1 MIGRDLTMKKQTD
14 ELLNEL
20 NHTPHIDQYLKNNA
34 DYLIDQS
41 LANYLCEKLEE
52 KNISKADIIK
62 KSDINEIY
70 GYQLLSGK
78 RTPSR
83 NKLLCICIGA
93 GFTLEETNETLKVG
107 GFSPLFPKIK
117 RDSIIIFGIQNNQT
131 LLQINESLYTHQ
143 LQTL

>member
-1 MIGRDLTMKKQTD
+1 MKKSTTD
-14 ELLNEL
+14 LLNEL
-20 NHTPHIDQYLKNNA
+20 NQTSHIDQYLKENGE
-34 DYLIDQS
+34 YIIDQS
-41 LANYLCEKLEE
+41 LSKYLCDIIES
-52 KNISKADIIK
+52 KNLSKSDIIK

-70 GYQLLSGK
+70 GYQIFSGK

-93 GFTLEETNETLKVG
+93 DFTLEETNETLKVA

-117 RDSIIIFGIQNNQT
+117 RDSIIIFGIQNRHQIWE
-131 LLQINESLYTHQ
+131 INESLYNHQ

>member
-1 MIGRDLTMKKQTD
+1 MKKSTTD
-14 ELLNEL
+14 LLNEL
-20 NHTPHIDQYLKNNA
+20 NQTSHIDQYLKENGE
-34 DYLIDQS
+34 YIIDQS
-41 LANYLCEKLEE
+41 LSKYLCDIIES
-52 KNISKADIIK
+52 KNLSKSDIIK

-70 GYQLLSGK
+70 GYQIFSGK

-93 GFTLEETNETLKVG
+93 DFTLEETNETLKVA

-117 RDSIIIFGIQNNQT
+117 RDSIIIFAIQNRHQIWE
-131 LLQINESLYTHQ
+131 INESLYNHQ

>member
-1 MIGRDLTMKKQTD
+1 MKKTTTD
-14 ELLNEL
+14 LLNEL
-20 NHTPHIDQYLKNNA
+20 NQTSHIDQYLKDN
-34 DYLIDQS
+34 DEYIIDQS
-41 LANYLCEKLEE
+41 ISKYLCDIIES
-52 KNISKADIIK
+52 KNLSKSDIIK

-70 GYQLLSGK
+70 GYQIFSGK

-93 GFTLEETNETLKVG
+93 DFSLEETNETLKVA

-117 RDSIIIFGIQNNQT
+117 RDSIIIFGIQNQH
-131 LLQINESLYTHQ
+131 QIWEINESLYNHQ

>member
-1 MIGRDLTMKKQTD
+1 MKKSTTD
-14 ELLNEL
+14 LLNEL
-20 NHTPHIDQYLKNNA
+20 NQTSHIDQYLKENGE
-34 DYLIDQS
+34 YIIDQS
-41 LANYLCEKLEE
+41 LSKYLCDIIES
-52 KNISKADIIK
+52 KNLSKSDIIK

-70 GYQLLSGK
+70 GYQIFSGK

-93 GFTLEETNETLKVG
+93 DFSLEETNETLKVA

-117 RDSIIIFGIQNNQT
+117 RDSIIIFGIQNRHQIWE
-131 LLQINESLYTHQ
+131 INESLYNHQ

>member
-1 MIGRDLTMKKQTD
+1 MKKSTTD
-14 ELLNEL
+14 LLNEL
-20 NHTPHIDQYLKNNA
+20 NQTSHIDQYLKEN
-34 DYLIDQS
+34 DEYIIDQS
-41 LANYLCEKLEE
+41 LSKYLCNIIES
-52 KNISKADIIK
+52 KNLSKSDIIK

-70 GYQLLSGK
+70 GYQIFSGK

-93 GFTLEETNETLKVG
+93 DFSLEETNETLKVA

-117 RDSIIIFGIQNNQT
+117 RDSIIIFGIQNQH
-131 LLQINESLYTHQ
+131 QIWEINESLYNHQ

>member
-1 MIGRDLTMKKQTD
+1 MKKSTTD
-14 ELLNEL
+14 LLNEL
-20 NHTPHIDQYLKNNA
+20 NQTSHIDQYLKENGE
-34 DYLIDQS
+34 YIIDQS
-41 LANYLCEKLEE
+41 LSKYLCDIIES
-52 KNISKADIIK
+52 KNLSKSDIIK

-70 GYQLLSGK
+70 GYQIFSGK

-93 GFTLEETNETLKVG
+93 DFTLEETNETLKVA

-117 RDSIIIFGIQNNQT
+117 RDSIIIFGIQNHHQIWE
-131 LLQINESLYTHQ
+131 INESLYNHQ

>member
-1 MIGRDLTMKKQTD
+1 MKKSTTD
-14 ELLNEL
+14 LLNEL
-20 NHTPHIDQYLKNNA
+20 NQTSHIDQYLKENGE
-34 DYLIDQS
+34 YIIDQS
-41 LANYLCEKLEE
+41 LSKYLCDIIEA
-52 KNISKADIIK
+52 KNLSKSDIIK

-70 GYQLLSGK
+70 GYQIFSGK

-93 GFTLEETNETLKVG
+93 DFTLEETNETLKVA

-117 RDSIIIFGIQNNQT
+117 RDSIIIFGIQNRHQIWE
-131 LLQINESLYTHQ
+131 INESLYNHQ

>member
-1 MIGRDLTMKKQTD
+1 MKKSTTD
-14 ELLNEL
+14 LLNEL
-20 NHTPHIDQYLKNNA
+20 NQTSHIDQYLKENGE
-34 DYLIDQS
+34 YIIDQS
-41 LANYLCEKLEE
+41 LSKYLCDIIES
-52 KNISKADIIK
+52 KNLSKSDIIK

-70 GYQLLSGK
+70 GYQIFSGK

-93 GFTLEETNETLKVG
+93 DFSLEETNETLKVA

-117 RDSIIIFGIQNNQT
+117 RDSIIIFGIQNQH
-131 LLQINESLYTHQ
+131 QIWEINESLYNHQ